1 MTIRL
6 GLTSLA
12 ALGVAASSALAQ
24 VPWSNANGVG
34 PFFTWMNGQSDL
46 GRFGD
51 PTLVGSTF
59 NFFPTNFIAQSING
73 APDALTDRLQVRL
86 KANAGNRFTQIK
98 ITEFGSWSILG
109 IGSVND
115 SGTMLLQ
122 DMITPRPPA
131 INNLLTTPVMP
142 ISTPNSSGNWS
153 GTTMI
158 DLTSILGPDW
168 TDLTLIFTNTLQAN
182 SSAGSSATIHKKIV
196 SGPSIVIEV
205 FPTPGSLGVLAL
217 GGAVAMRRRRR

>member
-6 GLTSLA
+6 GLVSVAT
-12 ALGVAASSALAQ
+12 LGVAATSALAQ

-34 PFFTWMNGQSDL
+34 PFFNWTGGQSDL

-59 NFFPTNFIAQSING
+59 NFFPTNFQAQSVNG
-73 APDALTDRLQVRL
+73 TPDALSDRLQVRL
-86 KANAGNRFTQIK
+86 TAHPNNRFTQIK

-109 IGSVND
+109 IGSVSD
-115 SGTMLLQ
+115 SGTMFLQ

-131 INNLLTTPVMP
+131 INNLQTNPIMP
-142 ISTPNSSGNWS
+142 INTPNSSGNWS
-153 GTTMI
+153 GVTMI

-182 SSAGSSATIHKKIV
+182 SAAGSSASIHKKLV
-196 SGPSIVIEV
+196 GGPSIVVEI
-205 FPTPGSLGVLAL
+205 FPTPGSLGVLGL
-217 GGAVAMRRRRR
+217 GAVVAMRRRRR